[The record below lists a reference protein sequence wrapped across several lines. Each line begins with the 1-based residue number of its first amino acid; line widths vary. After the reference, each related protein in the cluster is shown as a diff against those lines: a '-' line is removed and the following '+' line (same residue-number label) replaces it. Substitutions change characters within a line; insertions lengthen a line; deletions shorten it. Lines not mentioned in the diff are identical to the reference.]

1 VLDSR
6 RARQRI
12 IRKAEERL
20 REGDVSGAFLE
31 RMGMNHAEF
40 RRFVTSWQRKFEA
53 SAHGPEGVPLPPP
66 GDAPAVAGC
75 GELLRPVHGAA
86 TSPARGE
93 VTRGFDGPKGLVQG
107 SEARVSP
114 RLRLAVAGYFDAI
127 GRMGGPGGQEGEA
140 K

>member
-20 REGDVSGAFLE
+20 REGDVSDAFLE
-31 RMGMNHAEF
+31 HGGMNHAEF

-53 SAHGPEGVPLPPP
+53 SAHGPEGVPLPPSA
-66 GDAPAVAGC
+66 DAPA
-75 GELLRPVHGAA
+75 GEGHGEILRLVQDPA

-93 VTRGFDGPKGLVQG
+93 VTRGSDGPKGLVQG